1 MAVFIPMMCQCG
13 YTEPK
18 ILAMYNFLQLIL
30 YTALTVGSYGVTN
43 TTDLIYQFQTWTKLA
58 LVARNKKL
66 SVYRDEILIKSI
78 DYSGTKIGSLKRI
91 KIAFKG
97 SGSVDWVNLY
107 NSNTGKKLMQEN
119 FNVDGQSS
127 VVWY

>member
-1 MAVFIPMMCQCG
+1 MAMWLYGAKDTAHVQF
-13 YTEPK
+13 
-18 ILAMYNFLQLIL
+18 LAAYPQ

-91 KIAFKG
+91 KIAFKC
-97 SGSVDWVNLY
+97 SGSVDWVNLH